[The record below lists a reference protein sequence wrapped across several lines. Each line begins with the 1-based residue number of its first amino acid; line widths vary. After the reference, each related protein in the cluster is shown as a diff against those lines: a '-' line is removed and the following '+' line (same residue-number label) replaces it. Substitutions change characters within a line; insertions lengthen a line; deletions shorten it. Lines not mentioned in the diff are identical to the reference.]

1 MLLISVL
8 IINLFA
14 VCADAISDSGV
25 NRKLNVGWFELH
37 FFFWIRRYVPQLIV
51 AFLLHELGWIYFTKI
66 YIIGAVCYIALAWL
80 LWELLYNA
88 NILGGTNEKTNTDN
102 SNSDSLSNDKTIGVT
117 LN

>member
-1 MLLISVL
+1 VIILVL
-8 IINLFA
+8 IANLLA

-25 NRKLNVGWFELH
+25 NRKLNVGWFEFH
-37 FFFWIRRYVPQLIV
+37 FFKWVRLYIPQIIV
-51 AFLLHELGWIYFTKI
+51 AFLLHELGWIYFTKM

-88 NILGGTNEKTNTDN
+88 NLLGAENEKDNTD
-102 SNSDSLSNDKTIGVT
+102 SSDSDSLPFDKTRGVT